1 MQFKKG
7 NADVHPNDESSWS
20 ASGVS
25 HSRSPPR
32 LRAAGRGK
40 LRAVVIGHT
49 GKGDYG
55 HGLDAVFDERPNVE
69 FVGLADVD
77 NAGRAR
83 MVKKCK
89 PLRDYAQ
96 WREMIEKEKPNLV
109 SIAPR
114 QTGERLEMLSAA
126 LAAGAHVI
134 CEKPFVRSP
143 ADGDAVLELARQ
155 KSLKIAVTHQTRL
168 APSVVHMKTKLQ
180 EGLIGDLL
188 EMKAWGKQDSR
199 AGGEDMAVLGIHLFD
214 LMRMFAGD
222 PAWCSARVLE
232 KGHEV
237 TPADTKS
244 ATEDLGPVL
253 GSDIDAQFSFDKG
266 VLGTFTSRAGLR
278 DYVGH
283 WGIEL
288 IGSKGAFRIVSD
300 MAPMVFQRKAGKWEL
315 PGLVDEWRPIAGD
328 PMADATAA
336 QRTAHAANRR
346 LVDDW
351 LAAIAENR
359 EPTCSG
365 ANAAKAVEMAHGVW
379 RAGLSGG
386 RVSFPLRERG
396 PALEKKE

>member
-1 MQFKKG
+1 MSIARREFM
-7 NADVHPNDESSWS
+7 V
-20 ASGVS
+20 GVGA
-25 HSRSPPR
+25 
-32 LRAAGRGK
+32 LMFAAQARGAGAEK

-55 HGLDAVFDERPNVE
+55 HGLEAVFDDRPNIE
-69 FVGLADVD
+69 LAGLADAND
-77 NAGRAR
+77 AGRAK

-89 PLRDYAQ
+89 PLRDYAN
-96 WREMIEKEKPNLV
+96 WREMLEKEKPNLV

-114 QTGERLEMLSAA
+114 QTGERLEMLSGA

-155 KSLKIAVTHQTRL
+155 KGLKIAVTHQTRM
-168 APSVVHMKTKLQ
+168 APSVVHLHKKLQ

-188 EMKAWGKQDSR
+188 EMRAWGKQDSR
-199 AGGEDMAVLGIHLFD
+199 AGGEDMAVLGVHLFD

-222 PAWCSARVLE
+222 PAWCSARILE
-232 KGHEV
+232 KGHEA
-237 TPADTKS
+237 TAADAKWAS
-244 ATEDLGPVL
+244 EDLGPVL
-253 GSDIDAQFSFDKG
+253 GSDIDAQFSFGNG
-266 VLGTFTSRAGLR
+266 VLGTFTSRHGLL

-288 IGSKGAFRIVSD
+288 IGSKGTFRIVSD
-300 MAPMVFQRKAGKWEL
+300 MAPMVFLRKPGKWEL
-315 PGLVDEWRPIAGD
+315 PGRVDEWRPLAGD
-328 PMADATAA
+328 PMADASAEE
-336 QRTAHAANRR
+336 RTAHAANRR

-359 EPTCSG
+359 EPACSG

-386 RVSFPLRERG
+386 RVSFPLKERG
-396 PALEKKE
+396 PALEMKA